1 MNLRNIVYAFA
12 IACAVAA
19 SAFEVS
25 AAPAAELAIKY
36 GTLIAEKPATAE
48 EIAAVK
54 AAYLAEPKH
63 AGSKFSIMLK
73 ETADDA
79 TLAAAVAAFPEAVE
93 VNVDGKKGVKSLA
106 AIAPLKATLKKLT
119 ARHFAA
125 LDLSPVAGFP
135 LLEKADFMYSRI
147 DDLSPLASCPKLKEI
162 SVYSAGVKDFT
173 PLAACPK
180 LECVVYYGVKAAPEV
195 FATLG
200 TLKNVK
206 KFHGGLTS
214 MTSLAWLAGVPQA
227 EELKIFAEKIDDFSP
242 IAGLEKLT
250 YLRAWNM
257 KGDNLST
264 TLGDLSFLKNAKAL
278 KVLELPGS
286 EYTNLEALSGLT
298 SLERIDLSDSDS
310 PIDFAFAKNMSKLK
324 SIDVIGRRGKN
335 AKKREFKNIL
345 MLGDCPKLTNIAI
358 SKGALTA
365 EELDALTKAIQPHAR
380 LVKITER

>member
-1 MNLRNIVYAFA
+1 MNIRGIISVFVVAG
-12 IACAVAA
+12 AVATVT
-19 SAFEVS
+19 EVS
-25 AAPAAELAIKY
+25 AAPAAELKIKY

-54 AAYLAEPKH
+54 AAYLAEPKN
-63 AGSKFSIMLK
+63 AGCKFSILLK
-73 ETADDA
+73 ETADDS

-93 VNVDGKKGVKSLA
+93 VNVDGKNGVKSIA
-106 AIAPLKATLKKLT
+106 SIAPLKTTLRKLT

-125 LDLSPVAGFP
+125 LDLSVVAGFEA
-135 LLEKADFMYSRI
+135 LEKADFMYSAI
-147 DDLSPLASCPKLKEI
+147 DDLSPLASCPKLKEV
-162 SVYSAGVKDFT
+162 SVYSAKVKDFT
-173 PLAACPK
+173 PLAGCPN
-180 LECVVYYGVKAAPEV
+180 LECVIYYGINATPEV

-200 TLKNVK
+200 SLKNVR
-206 KFHGGLTS
+206 KFYGGLTK
-214 MTSLAWLAGVPQA
+214 MTSLAWLSGVPQA

-264 TLGDLSFLKNAKAL
+264 ELGDLAFLRNAHAL

-310 PIDFAFAKNMSKLK
+310 PVDFAFAKNLSRLK

-335 AKKREFKNIL
+335 AKKRELKNI
-345 MLGDCPKLTNIAI
+345 MTLGDCPKLTNIAI
-358 SKGALTA
+358 SKGALTD
-365 EELDALTKAIQPHAR
+365 EELAELKKAIQPHAR